1 MPPCL
6 VKSRALELPIAV
18 ESAGWIVPFGDE
30 LRLLV
35 NQPGDGTT
43 AQYRFRLPN
52 QIDELS
58 PLPGVVAGAC
68 ECSGK
73 LIVTAANEK
82 GQPLV
87 LTVAADGSVLW
98 QVALAGEMPIRWP
111 VPGCGDARPV
121 IAWQTEFGKIESGV
135 VAADGLSQQSSFSA
149 GGPPLDVAVAG
160 GSVWAIWSDA
170 TGVFAAENTPGRRRE
185 IKLDET
191 YTSQLAIAAD
201 GDSVW
206 VAWERDR
213 GVFLARIDPG
223 GQQVAPTSKSELSED
238 AGGSLAVIPGPQ
250 PLLLLRRLI
259 EDEEGSRWRSVLA
272 TAGDEPCV
280 IDGMIHSAAWWHEMV
295 AALSPTQLLFLRKTL
310 EHEESPRPT
319 VVDT

>member
-111 VPGCGDARPV
+111 VPGCGAQLV
-121 IAWQTEFGKIESGV
+121 IAWQTEFGKVESAV
-135 VAADGLSQQSSFSA
+135 VTAGGLSQRSSFPA

-160 GSVWAIWSDA
+160 DSVWAIWSDA
-170 TGVFAAENTPGRRRE
+170 TGVFAAENASGHRHE

-201 GDSVW
+201 GNSVW

-213 GVFLARIDPG
+213 GAFLARVG
-223 GQQVAPTSKSELSED
+223 GQQVAPTRKIDLSDD
-238 AGGSLAVIPGPQ
+238 AGGSLTVIPGPQ

-259 EDEEGSRWRSVLA
+259 EHEEVPRWRSVLA
-272 TAGDEPCV
+272 KAGDEPFV

-295 AALSPTQLLFLRKTL
+295 AALSPTQLLFLK
-310 EHEESPRPT
+310 S
-319 VVDT
+319 